1 MNTKAGSWI
10 SRRKGILAA
19 MGIPVM
25 VAAWW
30 AFRPE
35 KLFINQIVNEAAPA
49 ALSSE
54 PEALYTGKLEG
65 KAHPTS
71 GRATIYKSSDGK
83 QYLRLSDFTTSN
95 GPDVHVLLVRAEDQA
110 LGREIVRSG
119 LDGVELGS
127 LKGNQ
132 GDQNYDL
139 PVTADLNQYQA
150 VAVYCERFHAIFGV
164 ARLEKF

>member
-1 MNTKAGSWI
+1 MNTNTGSWV
-10 SRRKGILAA
+10 SRKRGILAA
-19 MGIPVM
+19 IGIPVL

-35 KLFINQIVNEAAPA
+35 KLFINQKVNEAAPA

-54 PEALYTGKLEG
+54 PEALYTGRLEG
-65 KAHPTS
+65 KVHSTS

-95 GPDVHVLLVRAEDQA
+95 GPDVHVLLVRAEDKA
-110 LGREIVRSG
+110 LGQEIVKG
-119 LDGVELGS
+119 DFDGVELGS

-139 PVTADLNQYQA
+139 PETADFNQYQA
-150 VAVYCERFHAIFGV
+150 VAIYCERFHAIFGV